1 MNLKLA
7 WTVGLLTVA
16 FAIGGLASVSAQHP
30 YTTQSKEQEKIFFLP
45 RDRPKTGVGWEITT
59 TSASAEIALARHLAN
74 TGAKE
79 YVAWWCP
86 DCHEQK
92 LLFGKEAYQII
103 SDSIK
108 VECDQQRHQS
118 TSRLVR
124 SRENPWFSHLGHQW
138 PPVQPCAKS
147 QGASLGFWL
156 QRGH

>member
-16 FAIGGLASVSAQHP
+16 IAIGGLTSVSAQHF

-45 RDRPKTGVGWEITT
+45 RVRPKSGVGWEITT
-59 TSASAEIALARHLAN
+59 TSGEAEIALARHLAN

-86 DCHEQK
+86 HCHEQK
-92 LLFGKEAYQII
+92 LLFRKEAYQII

-108 VECDQQRHQS
+108 VECVD
-118 TSRLVR
+118 
-124 SRENPWFSHLGHQW
+124 
-138 PPVQPCAKS
+138 A
-147 QGASLGFWL
+147 
-156 QRGH
+156 